1 MNVEEWLLQVRR
13 LDALIQAKN
22 LEVRQLRAM
31 ASDITGKPY
40 DGMPITRTGI
50 PSDRVGNAVMRI
62 MSCEQEVCEL
72 IEEYIN
78 QREEILSVLEC
89 LPEQEYTV
97 MHLYYVMGWLWEDIA
112 VHVNLSRTD
121 VWRKKKDALRRLEVV
136 LTAKKEDG
144 R

>member
-1 MNVEEWLLQVRR
+1 MNVEERLLEVRK
-13 LDALIQAKN
+13 LDALIAAKN
-22 LEVRQLRAM
+22 LELRQLRAM

-40 DGMPITRTGI
+40 DGMPISRTGI

-72 IEEYIN
+72 VEEYIN
-78 QREEILSVLEC
+78 QRAEILRWLEC
-89 LPEQEYTV
+89 LPELEYTV
-97 MHLYYVMGWLWEDIA
+97 MHLYYVIGWLWEDIA

-121 VWRKKKDALRRLEVV
+121 VWRKKKDAMRRLEA
-136 LTAKKEDG
+136 AKKEDG